1 MRKPSKSDLQAHS
14 GLLRALFTRTQ
25 INVLGLIFTQPE
37 RQFFVSEIISLAQC
51 GSGSVQRELIK
62 LNDSGLIISSRLGS
76 LKLYQAND
84 KSPIFEEIRN
94 IFKKSAGINQSI
106 KEALLKLKSEI
117 SLAFVFG
124 SSASG
129 TDHAKSDIDL
139 IIVSDELNLEDVYE
153 CLEPIE
159 AKTSRKISPLIYS
172 SFEFKKKRKAHNTF
186 LDKVL
191 KSPYEVLIG
200 SIDEK

>member
-1 MRKPSKSDLQAHS
+1 MRKPSKLNLQTYS
-14 GLLRALFTRTQ
+14 GVLQALFTRTQ

-62 LNDSGLIISSRLGS
+62 LHTAGVIKSSRLGS
-76 LKLYQAND
+76 LKLYQANHD
-84 KSPIFEEIRN
+84 SPIFEEMRN
-94 IFKKSAGINQSI
+94 IFKKNMGINQAI
-106 KEALLKLKSEI
+106 KQALLGFESEI
-117 SLAFVFG
+117 SVALIFG
-124 SSASG
+124 SSAAG
-129 TDHAKSDIDL
+129 TDHAQSDIDL
-139 IIVSDELNLEDVYE
+139 LIVSDELNLEDVYE

-159 AKTSRKISPLIYS
+159 AKTSKKISPLIYS
-172 SFEFKKKRKAHNTF
+172 SFEFKKKRKSQNSF

-200 SIDEK
+200 SIHEK